1 MTAMVR
7 PGSQTTVLGMS
18 CKTLGLVLDTGTE
31 FQKCEIMASRETT
44 GECLILTPSQAL
56 PSRPSLLEP
65 PESHKEESQP
75 YLSFIILITG
85 TLPSGGLLNV

>member
-1 MTAMVR
+1 MAMVR

-31 FQKCEIMASRETT
+31 FQKCEITASRETT
-44 GECLILTPSQAL
+44 GQCLILTPSQAL